1 MSVGLLNIKVYN
13 YHIERYFY
21 NQLKY
26 VWVIQEIVEN
36 EKYLGFVMWVNDYTF
51 EISFTFAILF
61 MIEMSIYTHVVWLL
75 ENNIA
80 ILWITKM

>member
-1 MSVGLLNIKVYN
+1 MISL
-13 YHIERYFY
+13 
-21 NQLKY
+21 Y

-36 EKYLGFVMWVNDYTF
+36 EKYLGFVMWVDDYTF

-75 ENNIA
+75 EKNIA